1 MQDDPLLEQLDWV
14 FTSANWTSLFPNTQ
28 ALVLARNTSDHAPIK
43 IQIATSIPKSN
54 IFRFENYWIHQ
65 EGFFHLVANAW
76 RDIENINDQAKLIA
90 AKFKRLCS
98 SLKRWSSSLAKLS
111 KTVESCNKVILFLDK
126 LEELRLLCVPELKFR
141 LLVKARVQR

>member
-1 MQDDPLLEQLDWV
+1 M
-14 FTSANWTSLFPNTQ
+14 
-28 ALVLARNTSDHAPIK
+28 LARNTSDHAPIK

-98 SLKRWSSSLAKLS
+98 
-111 KTVESCNKVILFLDK
+111 
-126 LEELRLLCVPELKFR
+126 
-141 LLVKARVQR
+141 